1 MGGGI
6 QHFSVGPRPLGFW
19 FWGFGAKGLGPG
31 LDNCEL
37 VLNDSFFYQEKFKM
51 TKSEFQFCPRW
62 KQIDMRKKTG
72 LF

>member
-1 MGGGI
+1 MFVI
-6 QHFSVGPRPLGFW
+6 CAQYNMTSPIKYLIIDSEF
-19 FWGFGAKGLGPG
+19 
-31 LDNCEL
+31 
-37 VLNDSFFYQEKFKM
+37 VLNDSFFSQEKFKM